1 MSSSPIFANKSVEPP
16 TAEDMKETDIYSR
29 LHALSRSCKNS
40 LQRWQN
46 IFKPKTMWLL
56 HATTTGSE
64 DIAQTRSWLR
74 PPVCSA
80 RLGSQRSLDG
90 AVSRAICKKGE
101 RGEWGRFHKKGLMSI
116 YSTLTKSS
124 ILFFSFGAG
133 GKGGGVL
140 NFNNSSSTILCNE
153 IYGLDCLLFTQ
164 DYVLPLLGL
173 EYILITFIDYMQYR
187 LTPDIR
193 SKECVTVPRGLK
205 QLAGYILAFPILQ
218 VKMWIEVDEDPLVGA
233 GGRDHP
239 RTTLRGGV
247 RHGVPGRGE
256 VVGIWDPDV
265 ASTFVCKTW
274 SHHDLKHVLA
284 HTNRSLIDHILYRN

>member
-1 MSSSPIFANKSVEPP
+1 M
-16 TAEDMKETDIYSR
+16 
-29 LHALSRSCKNS
+29 
-40 LQRWQN
+40 
-46 IFKPKTMWLL
+46 
-56 HATTTGSE
+56 
-64 DIAQTRSWLR
+64 AQFHVQYVKR
-74 PPVCSA
+74 V
-80 RLGSQRSLDG
+80 
-90 AVSRAICKKGE
+90 
-101 RGEWGRFHKKGLMSI
+101 RGENGDASTKRDSCQSIPLWPKVPFFFFLLGR
-116 YSTLTKSS
+116 
-124 ILFFSFGAG
+124 G
-133 GKGGGVL
+133 GRGGGVL

-284 HTNRSLIDHILYRN
+284 HTNRSLIDHILYRNWDMFSLQAKLLSHHVKMDLKESEPFHVAYRKLTSCKMQGWNFF